1 MRGRARNVA
10 VPGAEEPH
18 GDRNKE
24 TKGGRCE
31 ISNRRDFMMGLRRV
45 DSAART
51 DIRGQNEMSVGTNLE
66 VHERDQEDA
75 DGRVSLWAY

>member
-24 TKGGRCE
+24 TKEERCE
-31 ISNRRDFMMGLRRV
+31 ITNGRDFMVERRRI
-45 DSAART
+45 DSAAQT
-51 DIRGQNEMSVGTNLE
+51 DIRGQNATSEGTNLE
-66 VHERDQEDA
+66 VHARNQEDA

>member
-18 GDRNKE
+18 RDRNKE

-31 ISNRRDFMMGLRRV
+31 ITDGRDFVMGRRRV
-45 DSAART
+45 DSAAQT
-51 DIRGQNEMSVGTNLE
+51 DIRGQNATSMGTNLE
-66 VHERDQEDA
+66 VHERNQEDA
-75 DGRVSLWAY
+75 DGRVSLCTY